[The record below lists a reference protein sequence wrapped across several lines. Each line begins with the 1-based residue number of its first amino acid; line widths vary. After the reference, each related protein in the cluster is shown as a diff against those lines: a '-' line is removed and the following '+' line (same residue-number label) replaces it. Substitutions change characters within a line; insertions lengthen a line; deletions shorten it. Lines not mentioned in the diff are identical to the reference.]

1 LRADVRSAVW
11 RLPGDNQVILA
22 PLYLDC
28 VKRKKQNEDE
38 RISKRVLMMPGVS
51 VNGKPAILDWTMRKD
66 QLRSAGSSVID
77 VIAKWM
83 SGEKTPA
90 FNQIEGVSRKIS
102 IPFGYFFLEKPLP
115 GLRSNLLPVITGK
128 NRSWKGCD
136 Y

>member
-1 LRADVRSAVW
+1 
-11 RLPGDNQVILA
+11 
-22 PLYLDC
+22 
-28 VKRKKQNEDE
+28 
-38 RISKRVLMMPGVS
+38 MMPGVS

-66 QLRSAGSSVID
+66 QLRSAGSSAID
-77 VIAKWM
+77 MITKWI

-90 FNQIEGVSRKIS
+90 FNRIEDVSRKIS

>member
-1 LRADVRSAVW
+1 LDNAKRSAEKC
-11 RLPGDNQVILA
+11 R
-22 PLYLDC
+22 
-28 VKRKKQNEDE
+28 
-38 RISKRVLMMPGVS
+38 SS
-51 VNGKPAILDWTMRKD
+51 AIDM
-66 QLRSAGSSVID
+66 
-77 VIAKWM
+77 IAKWI

-90 FNQIEGVSRKIS
+90 FNQIEDVSRKIS